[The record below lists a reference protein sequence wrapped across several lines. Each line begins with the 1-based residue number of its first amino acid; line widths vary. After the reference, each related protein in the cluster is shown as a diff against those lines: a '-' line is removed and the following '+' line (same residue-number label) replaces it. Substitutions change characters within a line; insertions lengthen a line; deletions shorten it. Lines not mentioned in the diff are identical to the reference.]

1 MSNSEFAEAFAA
13 LLCLP
18 SPACAPRLGQQV
30 VGQARVDRYGD
41 AVVNARMRGDG
52 FRCRHDPI
60 KMGISKLLQ
69 WAGVRAECEVFNA
82 FADAIPQKG
91 LNRIERG
98 CCRQGQVPDFKLEGE
113 RGGEETL
120 CKLKTMSAS
129 VSRYPQDPLP
139 RDGTLGQGQWIE
151 EQQDLQ
157 QTTYPKQ
164 EGLISCTVGPLHCHL
179 LNLVANSSQ
188 ELPVQVQITSQ
199 VQFLLKIYNFIQLL
213 KSVKAESAAAF
224 FRVILDDAQTP
235 THPGAM
241 DYYVFNLCRAH
252 QSCYAGAFTVY
263 LAIIIQ
269 YSCTGLFCAVFLVL
283 LLASQFSSNFQVCSL
298 LQYQ

>member
-1 MSNSEFAEAFAA
+1 MVFSWWERDKHSAAFLLAFPCPNLSMSNSEFAEAFAA

-52 FRCRHDPI
+52 FRRRHDSI

-91 LNRIERG
+91 LNRIEQG

-139 RDGTLGQGQWIE
+139 RDGTRAVDRRAAGLTADYLSKARRIDQLYCGTPPLPPPQPGGQ
-151 EQQDLQ
+151 QQPRV
-157 QTTYPKQ
+157 T
-164 EGLISCTVGPLHCHL
+164 GP
-179 LNLVANSSQ
+179 V
-188 ELPVQVQITSQ
+188 E
-199 VQFLLKIYNFIQLL
+199 
-213 KSVKAESAAAF
+213 
-224 FRVILDDAQTP
+224 R
-235 THPGAM
+235 
-241 DYYVFNLCRAH
+241 R
-252 QSCYAGAFTVY
+252 
-263 LAIIIQ
+263 
-269 YSCTGLFCAVFLVL
+269 
-283 LLASQFSSNFQVCSL
+283 L
-298 LQYQ
+298 LQYGEVRDWCFGAWGEVSTEMHH

>member
-52 FRCRHDPI
+52 FRRRHDSI

-91 LNRIERG
+91 LNRIEQG

-139 RDGTLGQGQWIE
+139 RDGTRAVDRRAAGLTADYLSKARRIDQLYCGTLPLPPPQPGGQ
-151 EQQDLQ
+151 QQPRV
-157 QTTYPKQ
+157 T
-164 EGLISCTVGPLHCHL
+164 GP
-179 LNLVANSSQ
+179 V
-188 ELPVQVQITSQ
+188 E
-199 VQFLLKIYNFIQLL
+199 
-213 KSVKAESAAAF
+213 
-224 FRVILDDAQTP
+224 R
-235 THPGAM
+235 
-241 DYYVFNLCRAH
+241 R
-252 QSCYAGAFTVY
+252 
-263 LAIIIQ
+263 
-269 YSCTGLFCAVFLVL
+269 
-283 LLASQFSSNFQVCSL
+283 L
-298 LQYQ
+298 LQYGEVRDWCFGAWGEVSTEMHH